1 MRFPGGL
8 LEGGFPPQERGTALT
23 KLPQTTGLTP
33 SRNSTASTLARS
45 PLTQNS
51 RASDTLQREGG
62 AGKAVEVKAWGCQPE
77 HRPAGMGEWDRE
89 ATFLVRFY
97 DSSFL
102 FWEAGGRAGGRAA
115 ATKQG

>member
-1 MRFPGGL
+1 M
-8 LEGGFPPQERGTALT
+8 
-23 KLPQTTGLTP
+23 
-33 SRNSTASTLARS
+33 
-45 PLTQNS
+45 
-51 RASDTLQREGG
+51 
-62 AGKAVEVKAWGCQPE
+62 EVKAWGCQPE

-102 FWEAGGRAGGRAA
+102 FWEAGRRAGGRAA